1 MPTNRNHHS
10 ESSGA
15 VFATT
20 HWSLVFK
27 AKNGNPSEAFAAL
40 EGLCRSYWRPV
51 YAYIRRD
58 GRQPADAQDL
68 TQEFFRRFIEKG
80 WIEHIQH
87 PRGKFRSFLLTFLKH
102 FLSDERDR
110 AGAQKRGGGRTFISL
125 DELQAEE
132 GHVFEPADSLTAD
145 QVFERRWAQTL
156 MERAVARLRQEYVD
170 EGKGDLFHQLKD
182 LQPGERGERSYAE
195 LGAPLGLSEGAVKS
209 AMHRLR
215 LRHRDILRS
224 EIASTLGGAEQVDEE
239 IRYLIQVLGK

>member
-1 MPTNRNHHS
+1 MFR
-10 ESSGA
+10 
-15 VFATT
+15 
-20 HWSLVFK
+20 
-27 AKNGNPSEAFAAL
+27 AKDGDPSEAFAAL

-110 AGAQKRGGGRTFISL
+110 AGAQKRGGGQTFISL
-125 DELQAEE
+125 DELQTEE

-170 EGKGDLFHQLKD
+170 EGKGELFQQLKD

-195 LGAPLGLSEGAVKS
+195 LGGPLGLSEGAVKS

-224 EIASTLGGAEQVDEE
+224 EIASTLGGLEEVDEE